1 MSWHWWKRN
10 AAEGIVRILIDTN
23 VLISAILGHGTPYR
37 AYVKAVTYP
46 HTAILCDQNVSEL
59 KRIFARKFPQKLPD
73 MEHFLQL
80 AYETIE
86 LVAVPEQMIPAEQQI
101 RDAADRPILRAA
113 YAAKVD
119 VLLTGDKDFLA
130 SGLTTPRILTP
141 AEFLRL

>member
-1 MSWHWWKRN
+1 M
-10 AAEGIVRILIDTN
+10 RILIDTN
-23 VLISAILGHGTPYR
+23 VLISAILGNGTPYR

-59 KRIFARKFPQKLPD
+59 KRIFARKFPQKLPA

-80 AYETIE
+80 AYEAIE

-130 SGLTTPRILTP
+130 SV
-141 AEFLRL
+141 